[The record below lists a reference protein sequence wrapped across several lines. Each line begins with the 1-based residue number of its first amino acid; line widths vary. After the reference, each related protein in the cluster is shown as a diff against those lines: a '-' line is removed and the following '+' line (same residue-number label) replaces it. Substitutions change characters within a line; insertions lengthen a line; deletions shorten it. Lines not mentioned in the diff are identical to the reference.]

1 MSSRAL
7 QAPGLRAQGPARVY
21 DHVMRAVIAGGT
33 GFLGSS
39 LTEALRRDGWT
50 VAVLTR
56 RPSESHHVRWD
67 PYETTTGW
75 TRALEGADA
84 VINLTGASINKR
96 WTAAYKRELWSSRVH
111 PTRTLVEAVKSIKP
125 VPPVFVS
132 GSAVGIYGPRG
143 DEPVTE
149 DTPPGSDF
157 LASLGRQW
165 ENEALAARPQAR
177 VVLVRSGIVL
187 DRRAGALPRMALPFW
202 FFAGGPLGSG
212 QQYISWVHKNDW
224 TALVRWALTN
234 TALTGPINATAPNP
248 VTNLEFARTLGRVL
262 GRPAF
267 LPAPASALRV
277 VLGEMADV
285 VLSGQRVLPA
295 KAQSRG
301 FAFQYPTLEEAL
313 RAVYG

>member
-1 MSSRAL
+1 
-7 QAPGLRAQGPARVY
+7 
-21 DHVMRAVIAGGT
+21 MRAVIAGGT
-33 GFLGSS
+33 GFLGAS
-39 LTEALRRDGWT
+39 LTEELKRDGWT

-56 RPSESHHVRWD
+56 RPSQSHHVRWD
-67 PYETTTGW
+67 PFEPRAAW

-96 WTAAYKRELWSSRVH
+96 WTAAYKRELWNSRVH
-111 PTRTLVEAVKSIKP
+111 PTRTLVEAVKSIRP
-125 VPPVFVS
+125 VPPVFIS

-149 DTPPGSDF
+149 DIPPGSDF

-187 DRRAGALPRMALPFW
+187 DRHAGALPRMALPFW

-212 QQYISWVHKNDW
+212 RQYISWIHKNDW

-234 TALTGPINATAPNP
+234 APVTGPVNATAPNP

-262 GRPAF
+262 RRPAF
-267 LPAPASALRV
+267 LPAPAAALRV

-295 KAQSRG
+295 KAQSLG
-301 FAFQYPTLEEAL
+301 FAFQYPALEGAL
-313 RAVYG
+313 RAIYDRGGSERTRPTRQ